1 MEVKT
6 LSQFKSKLQGGGAR
20 PDLFEVSIP
29 AFPAAVSG
37 DWSPSDDGE
46 NRTFRFLCTAAQ
58 LPASTVGMINVPF
71 RGRELKVA
79 GERTFENWVVT
90 VINDED
96 FKLRTAFEKWA
107 NALSRLSDNTGVTE
121 PSSYMAD
128 AYVQQLGRGRE
139 AFADK
144 NSGGEVSVLRTYR
157 FYDIWPT
164 NVGAIQLSYDQTG
177 DIERFDVEFA
187 VQYFTIGDSPES
199 TGGNPGEERIN

>member
-29 AFPAAVSG
+29 SFPSAVSG
-37 DWSPSDDGE
+37 DWSSSDDGE
-46 NRTFRFLCTAAQ
+46 NGTFRFLCTAAQ

-121 PSSYMAD
+121 PSSYMTD

-139 AFADK
+139 KFADK

-164 NVGAIQLSYDQTG
+164 NVASIQLSYDQTG

-187 VQYFTIGDSPES
+187 VQYFTVGDSPES
-199 TGGNPGEERIN
+199 SGGNRDEVRIN

>member
-1 MEVKT
+1 
-6 LSQFKSKLQGGGAR
+6 
-20 PDLFEVSIP
+20 
-29 AFPAAVSG
+29 
-37 DWSPSDDGE
+37 
-46 NRTFRFLCTAAQ
+46 
-58 LPASTVGMINVPF
+58 MINVPF

-139 AFADK
+139 SFLPIRTLVVRSVFLELTGSMT
-144 NSGGEVSVLRTYR
+144 SGL
-157 FYDIWPT
+157 
-164 NVGAIQLSYDQTG
+164 QT
-177 DIERFDVEFA
+177 
-187 VQYFTIGDSPES
+187 
-199 TGGNPGEERIN
+199 

>member
-1 MEVKT
+1 MTAKT
-6 LSQFKSKLQGGGAR
+6 EPSGSCALLPHNSQL
-20 PDLFEVSIP
+20 
-29 AFPAAVSG
+29 
-37 DWSPSDDGE
+37 
-46 NRTFRFLCTAAQ
+46 
-58 LPASTVGMINVPF
+58 STVGMINVPF

-107 NALSRLSDNTGVTE
+107 NALTDLATTLVLLNRRLTW
-121 PSSYMAD
+121 AD

-164 NVGAIQLSYDQTG
+164 NVGCNS
-177 DIERFDVEFA
+177 VELRSDRRHRE
-187 VQYFTIGDSPES
+187 I
-199 TGGNPGEERIN
+199 

>member
-29 AFPAAVSG
+29 SFPSAVSG
-37 DWSPSDDGE
+37 DWSSSDDGE
-46 NRTFRFLCTAAQ
+46 NGTFRFLCTVRTT
-58 LPASTVGMINVPF
+58 PSSTVGMINVPF

-96 FKLRTAFEKWA
+96 FKLRTAFEKWVT
-107 NALSRLSDNTGVTE
+107 LLTDLEDNTGVTE
-121 PSSYMAD
+121 PSSYMTD
-128 AYVQQLGRGRE
+128 GYVQQLGRGRE
-139 AFADK
+139 KFADK

-157 FYDIWPT
+157 FYDI
-164 NVGAIQLSYDQTG
+164 
-177 DIERFDVEFA
+177 
-187 VQYFTIGDSPES
+187 
-199 TGGNPGEERIN
+199 

>member
-1 MEVKT
+1 METGHRVMT
-6 LSQFKSKLQGGGAR
+6 
-20 PDLFEVSIP
+20 
-29 AFPAAVSG
+29 
-37 DWSPSDDGE
+37 GE
-46 NRTFRFLCTAAQ
+46 NGTFRFLYAQ

-121 PSSYMAD
+121 PSSYMTD

-139 AFADK
+139 KF
-144 NSGGEVSVLRTYR
+144 R
-157 FYDIWPT
+157 
-164 NVGAIQLSYDQTG
+164 
-177 DIERFDVEFA
+177 
-187 VQYFTIGDSPES
+187 
-199 TGGNPGEERIN
+199 

>member
-29 AFPAAVSG
+29 AFPSAVGG

-46 NRTFRFLCTAAQ
+46 NGTFRFLCTASL
-58 LPASTVGMINVPF
+58 LPASNIGTIAVPF

-79 GERTFENWVVT
+79 EERTFDNWTVT

-121 PSSYMAD
+121 PASYMAD

-139 AFADK
+139 KFADT

-157 FYDIWPT
+157 FFDIWPT
-164 NVGAIQLSYDQTG
+164 EVSAITLGYDRDWET
-177 DIERFDVEFA
+177 
-187 VQYFTIGDSPES
+187 
-199 TGGNPGEERIN
+199 